1 MCRGR
6 NEEGEG
12 RRKNSAWR
20 SAAPLSLFSA
30 PKGAETGLE
39 NTCTYVTFHVESDGK
54 VRFFIKP
61 TVQEIKTRKWRKI
74 GSLVEK
80 LHFYPEGGKTRK
92 VFLLFLLVPDV

>member
-1 MCRGR
+1 MGRGR

-20 SAAPLSLFSA
+20 SAAPLSVYSRLNWTV
-30 PKGAETGLE
+30 TGLE
-39 NTCTYVTFHVESDGK
+39 TTCTYVTFHVESDGK

-74 GSLVEK
+74 GVSSR
-80 LHFYPEGGKTRK
+80 KTP
-92 VFLLFLLVPDV
+92 FLPRRRENSQGFFAVSVSS